1 MRPLIV
7 LVMGLLA
14 ADSARAETLGYA
26 IYALDNGARTLL
38 ATDTRLY
45 SPSDIDSQ
53 IQRHPDGTVSSR
65 SSLSLADH
73 FRVGIHLVAQ
83 KESDGFGLWIRNDL
97 APDGFSWEWFEH
109 ETGDT
114 FVKLQGKGRLRVAFS
129 KDGELVHVK
138 SVEFLDDIELRFT
151 KDIRAGKSRELTH
164 IVVISQGSVL
174 NIGADFSLTE
184 IARASRSSQ
193 VDSDAGACR
202 AGHAFSANF
211 STMMS
216 ISTRTLQDA
225 LPPGGLTT

>member
-14 ADSARAETLGYA
+14 ANSARAETLGYA
-26 IYALDNGARTLL
+26 IYALDDDARTLI

-65 SSLSLADH
+65 TSLSLADH

-83 KESDGFGLWIRNDL
+83 KETDGFGLWIRNDL

-109 ETGDT
+109 DVGDT
-114 FVKLQGKGRLRVAFS
+114 FAKLQGTGRLRVSFT
-129 KDGELVHVK
+129 KDGELVHVD
-138 SVEFLDDIELRFT
+138 SIEFLDDIELRFK

-164 IVVISQGSVL
+164 IVVVSKGSVL
-174 NIGADFSLTE
+174 KIGADFSLTE
-184 IARASRSSQ
+184 IAAADRLRADR
-193 VDSDAGACR
+193 
-202 AGHAFSANF
+202 
-211 STMMS
+211 
-216 ISTRTLQDA
+216 
-225 LPPGGLTT
+225 